1 MRKRALLLILATLMV
16 VSLALAG
23 CSSKSTEGE
32 QAAGETGKKLE
43 LLFATGGTSGTY
55 YPLGGAIANVWNENI
70 EGINVTVQPSGA
82 SIENIKL
89 LATGQAD
96 ICMAM
101 NNIADQAWKGEGE
114 FGQPLKN
121 FKAVGVVYPEV
132 VQGVALKEAGILKP
146 EDMKGKRVALGPT
159 GSGTQAATKV
169 ILQAAGL
176 DVKDVQAEYATFG
189 DAIMKMKDGQ
199 LDAAWNVIAVPGA
212 AIVDLNTSRD
222 INLIEIDDELLAK
235 IKEIYPLVSRYVIP
249 ANTYE
254 GIDKEVKTISFQ
266 AVLYVREDL
275 DEDTVYQ
282 LTKIMYEKTADI
294 AKGHA
299 KGEQIKLEKALD
311 GVTTD
316 FHPGAIKYYKEKGL
330 M

>member
-1 MRKRALLLILATLMV
+1 MKKRITVIALVAFV
-16 VSLALAG
+16 VLSLALAG
-23 CSSKSTEGE
+23 CSKPAEQSGE
-32 QAAGETGKKLE
+32 KKTE

-55 YPLGGAIANVWNENI
+55 YPLGGAIANVLNENI
-70 EGINVTVQPSGA
+70 PSVNITVQPSGA

-96 ICMAM
+96 IVMAM

-114 FGQPLKN
+114 FAEPVQN
-121 FKAVGVVYPEV
+121 FKAIGVVYPEV
-132 VQGVALKEAGILKP
+132 VQGVALAEAGIFTP
-146 EDMKGKRVALGPT
+146 QDMAGKKVALGPT

-169 ILQAAGL
+169 ILQAAGMTVD
-176 DVKDVQAEYATFG
+176 DVKAEYATFG
-189 DAIMKMKDGQ
+189 DAVMKMKDGQ
-199 LDAAWNVIAVPGA
+199 IDAAWNVIAVPGA

-222 INLIEIDDELLAK
+222 INLIEIDDALLAK
-235 IKEIYPLVSRYVIP
+235 IKDIYPLVSRYVIP
-249 ANTYE
+249 AGTYN
-254 GIDKEVKTISFQ
+254 GIDKDVKTVSFQ

-275 DEDTVYQ
+275 DEDLVYEM
-282 LTKIMYEKTADI
+282 TKVFYEKNADI

-299 KGEQIKLEKALD
+299 RGEYISLDTALD

>member
-1 MRKRALLLILATLMV
+1 MKKRALLLSLVTLLV
-16 VSLALAG
+16 LSLAVG
-23 CSSKSTEGE
+23 CSKPASEGE
-32 QAAGETGKKLE
+32 KPAAEEPAKKLE

-55 YPLGGAIANVWNENI
+55 YPLGGAIANVWNENVSS
-70 EGINVTVQPSGA
+70 INVTVQPSGA

-96 ICMAM
+96 VCMAM

-121 FKAVGVVYPEV
+121 FKAIGVVYPEV
-132 VQGVALKEAGILKP
+132 VQGVALKEANILKP

-169 ILQAAGL
+169 ILQAAGMTVD
-176 DVKDVQAEYATFG
+176 DVKAEYATFG
-189 DAIMKMKDGQ
+189 DAVMKMKDGQ

-222 INLIEIDDELLAK
+222 ITLIEISDELLAK

-249 ANTYE
+249 GGTYKSVAN
-254 GIDKEVKTISFQ
+254 DVNTISFQ
-266 AVLYVREDL
+266 AVMYVREDL
-275 DEDTVYQ
+275 PEDVVYEM
-282 LTKIMYEKTADI
+282 TKVMYEKNADI

-311 GVTTD
+311 GITTD
-316 FHPGAIKYYKEKGL
+316 FHPGAIKYFKEKGL